1 MVAVV
6 QRKRLTL
13 HSNQPSEE
21 VLSAEVYLAEKWH
34 EHMKPIITQYGLKG
48 HSQTG
53 QNIAFYNAQ
62 PKRTLA
68 LKGEKYQD
76 RKGYEVTVAVFDISM
91 LMAAKI
97 IIH

>member
-1 MVAVV
+1 M
-6 QRKRLTL
+6 T
-13 HSNQPSEE
+13 
-21 VLSAEVYLAEKWH
+21 
-34 EHMKPIITQYGLKG
+34 PIVTQYGSKG

-53 QNIAFYNAQ
+53 QNIAFYTAQ

-68 LKGEKYQD
+68 LKGEKYLD
-76 RKGYEVTVAVFDISM
+76 RNGYEDTVAVFYVSM